1 MKKIFFILST
11 LVLNAGVSKAQEII
25 KPTVKTKTSFAIVVD
40 HETYKQAKN
49 EIVAYQKSV
58 EKDGLGT
65 YIIQHNWKNPDEIK
79 NILYQLYQDKKQPL
93 EGAVFVGNIPI
104 PMVRGGQ
111 VMTSAFKYPESSKWE
126 NSSVASDRFY
136 DDFDLKFTYLKQD
149 EHEDRRNIHYYQIN
163 ADSPHYIEMDI
174 YTGRIKPAISGEE
187 DNSIDQIKKYLTK
200 LVRVREE
207 NNPLNHMIAS
217 TGHGYNSNSSI
228 SWGNELIA
236 LRTTF
241 PHLFQ
246 KDHSIKFL
254 NYRNATFLKNT
265 LLTEL
270 YRDDLDFAY
279 MTGHG
284 TVDLQLLNGYPDTS
298 APQSS
303 MENVAR
309 YIRSKMRGAKD
320 ADRDLE
326 KTKTGF
332 QNSLGLND
340 KWFDDAFDAKTIEED
355 SIFNQNLDI
364 HAEDLKGVN
373 ARVAYINS
381 CLTGSFHK
389 KNYIAASYPFSE
401 GNNVVAFANTV
412 GVLQDLW
419 GTQLIG
425 ILQHGART
433 GYLLKKTAFLETHI
447 LGDPTYHFTS
457 TNASVYNS
465 LFAKQ
470 STKVKEWKSL
480 LSIDDA
486 DLQSYAI
493 TELAK
498 TQHEAEFSKQL
509 VEIFKT
515 SPYESVRTQAYYQL
529 RKLNN
534 ADFLA
539 ILPFALTDNYEYIK
553 RKALYDIS
561 DIDGNQY
568 LNELMDAYIND
579 QQLTRSQY
587 RVNWNFQFIDHD
599 AAIRVLK
606 QKLENNPNVYNAK
619 ELLTEG
625 IRKLENEKKRLANNI
640 TDLTKE
646 GISEKELNNELRTL
660 RLYRFQ
666 SILPY
671 VMELLKNQST
681 PTSARVTA
689 AEVLSWYGLSTKRDA
704 FIQQLQDILKVESNE
719 EVQYQI
725 KKSIQ
730 SMKDASKRQF

>member
-11 LVLNAGVSKAQEII
+11 LVLNAGFSKAQEII
-25 KPTVKTKTSFAIVVD
+25 KPTIKTKTSFAIVVD
-40 HETYKQAKN
+40 QETYKQAKN

-79 NILYQLYQDKKQPL
+79 TILYQLYRDKKQPL

-149 EHEDRRNIHYYQIN
+149 EHKDRRNIHYYQIN

-174 YTGRIKPAISGEE
+174 YTGRIKPAISG
-187 DNSIDQIKKYLTK
+187 DNDDSIEQIKKYLTK
-200 LVRVREE
+200 VVQVREE
-207 NNPLNHMIAS
+207 NNPFNQMIAS
-217 TGHGYNSNSSI
+217 TGHGYNSNSTI

-241 PHLFQ
+241 PKLFQ
-246 KDHSIKFL
+246 EGNSIKFL
-254 NYRNATFLKNT
+254 NYRNSTFLKHN
-265 LLTEL
+265 LISEL
-270 YRDDLDFAY
+270 NREDLDFAY

-284 TVDLQLLNGYPDTS
+284 TVDLQLLSGYPDAS
-298 APQSS
+298 APQPS
-303 MENVAR
+303 MVNVSR
-309 YIRSKMRGAKD
+309 YIRSKMQNAK
-320 ADRDLE
+320 ADGRDLE
-326 KTKTGF
+326 KVKTDF
-332 QNSLGLND
+332 QKQLGLND
-340 KWFDDAFDAKTIEED
+340 KWFDNAFDPKMIEED
-355 SIFNQNLDI
+355 SIYNQDMDI

-389 KNYIAASYPFSE
+389 KNYIAASYPFSG
-401 GNNVVAFANTV
+401 GNNVVVFANTV

-433 GYLLKKTAFLETHI
+433 GHLLKKTAFLETHI
-447 LGDPTYHFTS
+447 LGDPTFHFTS
-457 TNASVYNS
+457 ATASTYNS

-470 STKVKEWKSL
+470 STSTKDWKAL
-480 LSIDDA
+480 LNVDDA

-498 TQHEAEFSKQL
+498 TESEANFSKQL
-509 VEIFKT
+509 VDIFKT
-515 SPYESVRTQAYYQL
+515 SSYESVRTQAYYQL
-529 RKLNN
+529 RKYNN
-534 ADFLA
+534 SDFLA
-539 ILPFALTDNYEYIK
+539 ILPLALIDNYEYIK

-568 LNELMDAYIND
+568 LNELMDVYIND
-579 QQLTRSQY
+579 QELARSQY
-587 RVNWNFQFIDHD
+587 RVNWNFQFVDHD
-599 AAIRVLK
+599 TAIRILK
-606 QKLENNPNVYNAK
+606 KKLENNTNVYNAK
-619 ELLTEG
+619 ELLTNG
-625 IRKLENEKKRLANNI
+625 ISQLEREKKKLASNI

-646 GISEKELNNELRTL
+646 GISEKDLNSELKTL

-666 SILPY
+666 SMLPY
-671 VMELLKNQST
+671 VIEILKDQSK
-681 PTSARVTA
+681 PISNRITA
-689 AEVLSWYGLSTKRDA
+689 AEVISWYGLSTMYED
-704 FIQQLQDILKVESNE
+704 IILQLNDVLKVEPNE
-719 EVQYQI
+719 EVQFQI
-725 KKSIQ
+725 KKTIQ

>member
-11 LVLNAGVSKAQEII
+11 LVLNVGVSKAQEII

-40 HETYKQAKN
+40 QETYNKAKN

-65 YIIQHNWKNPDEIK
+65 YIIQHNWQNPDEIK
-79 NILYQLYQDKKQPL
+79 SILFQLYQDKKQPL

-104 PMVRGGQ
+104 PMIRGGQ
-111 VMTSAFKYPESSKWE
+111 VMTSAFKYPENSKWE

-149 EHEDRRNIHYYQIN
+149 EHQDRRNMHYYQVTAN
-163 ADSPHYIEMDI
+163 SPHYIEMDI
-174 YTGRIKPAISGEE
+174 YTGRIKPAISG
-187 DNSIDQIKKYLTK
+187 DTDDSIYQIKKYLTK
-200 LVRVREE
+200 LVKVREE
-207 NNPLNHMIAS
+207 SNPLNHMIIS
-217 TGHGYNSNSSI
+217 TGHGYNSNSTI
-228 SWGNELIA
+228 SWGNELLA

-241 PHLFQ
+241 PSLFEQ
-246 KDHSIKFL
+246 GNSIKFL
-254 NYRNATFLKNT
+254 NYRNATFLKNS

-270 YRDDLDFAY
+270 NREDLDFAY

-298 APQSS
+298 SPQPS

-309 YIRSKMRGAKD
+309 YIRSKMRSAKD
-320 ADRDLE
+320 AGRDLE
-326 KTKTGF
+326 KTKEDF
-332 QNSLGLND
+332 QKSLGLND
-340 KWFDDAFDAKTIEED
+340 KWFDDAFDQNTIDQD
-355 SIFNQNLDI
+355 SIFNQNMDI

-389 KNYIAASYPFSE
+389 KNYIAASYPFSD
-401 GNNVVAFANTV
+401 GKNVVAFANTV

-433 GYLLKKTAFLETHI
+433 GHLLKKTAFLETHI
-447 LGDPTYHFTS
+447 LGDPTFHFTS
-457 TNASVYNS
+457 KKSNQINH
-465 LFAKQ
+465 LFANNNAK
-470 STKVKEWKSL
+470 SKDWYELLKEN
-480 LSIDDA
+480 DA

-493 TELAK
+493 SELAK
-498 TQHEAEFSKQL
+498 TEPEVDFSKKL
-509 VEIFKT
+509 IEIYKT
-515 SPYESVRTQAYYQL
+515 SPYETVRTQAYYQL
-529 RKLNN
+529 RKYNN
-534 ADFLA
+534 SDFLTV
-539 ILPFALTDNYEYIK
+539 LPLALKDNYEYIK

-561 DIDGNQY
+561 DIDGNRF
-568 LNELMDAYIND
+568 LNDLIDVYIND
-579 QQLTRSQY
+579 QELARIQY
-587 RVNWNFQFIDHD
+587 RVNWNLQFIDHQK
-599 AAIRVLK
+599 AIAILK
-606 QKLENNPNVYNAK
+606 QKLANAENVYNAK
-619 ELLTEG
+619 ELLLDGTKKIEYEQK
-625 IRKLENEKKRLANNI
+625 KLERNI
-640 TDLTKE
+640 ADLTKQNL
-646 GISEKELNNELRTL
+646 SEKELNSELRTL
-660 RLYRFQ
+660 RLYRYKTM
-666 SILPY
+666 LPY
-671 VMELLKNQST
+671 VFDILKDQST

-689 AEVLSWYGLSTKRDA
+689 AEVLSWYGLSTKRDV

-719 EVQYQI
+719 EVQFQI